1 MIRLIANT
9 DIGSISFT
17 SRSHTNVA
25 RIVVAP
31 TATGSSAATTLRK
44 TTSDSRN
51 SSGKASISARA
62 RSCSICSLTCM
73 KASRPPPAVTPGSRS
88 TRSFSRSAAA
98 SSSTPAR
105 KVASR

>member
-9 DIGSISFT
+9 DIGSTSFT
-17 SRSHTNVA
+17 SRMSTNVV

-44 TTSDSRN
+44 TTSESRN

-62 RSCSICSLTCM
+62 RSCSICSLTW
-73 KASRPPPAVTPGSRS
+73 ANARSPPPAVTPGSRS
-88 TRSFSRSAAA
+88 TRSFRRSAVA
-98 SSSTPAR
+98 SSSAPAR
-105 KVASR
+105 KVATR